1 MAQIIRFDGG
11 AQHDRLLRAPAKS
24 TRRAAEKA
32 PVRGASVETKGL
44 HSECEL
50 KRDGKDASA
59 PLLKWGRIS
68 RVSNHPLKS
77 IQASYVNVIKGGNKV
92 QELPHCAFT

>member
-59 PLLKWGRIS
+59 PLLKWD
-68 RVSNHPLKS
+68 
-77 IQASYVNVIKGGNKV
+77 ASQGCPTIHLSQSK
-92 QELPHCAFT
+92 HHT